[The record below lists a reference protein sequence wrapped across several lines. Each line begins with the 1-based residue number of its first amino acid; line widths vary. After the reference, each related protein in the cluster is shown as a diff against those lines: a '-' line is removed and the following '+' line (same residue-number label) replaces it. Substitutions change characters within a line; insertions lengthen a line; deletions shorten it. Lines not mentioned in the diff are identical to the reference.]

1 MDDTVHILEHNMKVR
16 GNGIY
21 WDEYVKVDGEWKFQH
36 TGYERLWEYTEM
48 IPENTLTFKSM
59 FDEDELERRAK
70 RVKRP
75 GEPPIVYWEAQN
87 KE

>member
-1 MDDTVHILEHNMKVR
+1 
-16 GNGIY
+16 
-21 WDEYVKVDGEWKFQH
+21 
-36 TGYERLWEYTEM
+36 M